1 MLEGNTMRKSTAL
14 LRQPTKAQQPVS
26 ENGWLL
32 LNRCIYLII
41 VNETTKISIYKGAC
55 S

>member
-14 LRQPTKAQQPVS
+14 LRQPTRAQKPIS
-26 ENGWLL
+26 DNRWLL

-41 VNETTKISIYKGAC
+41 VNETTKISIYKGM
-55 S
+55 SS